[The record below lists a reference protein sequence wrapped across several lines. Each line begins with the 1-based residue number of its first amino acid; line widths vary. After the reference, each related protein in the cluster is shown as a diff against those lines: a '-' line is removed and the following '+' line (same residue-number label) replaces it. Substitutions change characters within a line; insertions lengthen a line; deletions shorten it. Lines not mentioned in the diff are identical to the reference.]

1 MEGNVTYISP
11 SFKQLFHTINL
22 SMHCCQHKW
31 GLNFSKNTIKDK

>member
-1 MEGNVTYISP
+1 MEGNVTYIST